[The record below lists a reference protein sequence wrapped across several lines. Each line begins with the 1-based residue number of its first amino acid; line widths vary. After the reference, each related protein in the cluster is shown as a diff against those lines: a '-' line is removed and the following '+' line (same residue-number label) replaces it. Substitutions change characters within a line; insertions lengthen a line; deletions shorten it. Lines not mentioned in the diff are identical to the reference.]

1 MPKYGTIFLHYKGN
15 KSQYLYTATHSETRD
30 RLVVYQALY
39 GEFGIW
45 VRTEKMFFE
54 NITVNGKTMPRFK
67 ELGEEKKP
75 E

>member
-15 KSQYLYTATHSETRD
+15 KYKYLYTATHSETSE